1 MLARLMRV
9 APFLIL
15 GPLTGPL
22 VAGLLSSLKK
32 GRLVIGGAYV
42 LGIIEVVLGLPTV
55 LLRELS
61 VLAHLHR

>member
-22 VAGLLSSLKK
+22 AVGLLSSLKK
-32 GRLVIGGAYV
+32 GRLVMGGAYA
-42 LGIIEVVLGLPTV
+42 LGIIEVALGLPAI

-61 VLAHLHR
+61 FLAHLQR